1 MVAVGSSIQLGA
13 VLDFSD
19 AMVFLICVPNIIGL
33 YLLSPVVRRELRLYN
48 QKVKNGIS

>member
-1 MVAVGSSIQLGA
+1 
-13 VLDFSD
+13 
-19 AMVFLICVPNIIGL
+19 MVFLICVPNIIGL